1 VPSFKGRWQLIIFTP
16 AGAEFTSARADYAST
31 RMAWEYVN
39 TQHDAEP
46 KP

>member
-1 VPSFKGRWQLIIFTP
+1 MPSFKGRRQLIIYTP
-16 AGAEFTSARADYAST
+16 AGAEFTSAHADYAST